1 MRRGGC
7 QRLAHGNRGIVGV
20 DAGQHRNDRR
30 DDELFAVGKLRII
43 KEAFDFQ
50 LLTDNGSRC
59 PLTAD
64 IADASGNRIGR
75 PRMLMTGQQRKA
87 AFLGFTKSVVL
98 AEIFENCRSGALGDI
113 DGTVIGV
120 VEVVRPCGTSNVRAV
135 VIQGCALSCAQVFPQ
150 RLPAIM

>member
-1 MRRGGC
+1 M
-7 QRLAHGNRGIVGV
+7 
-20 DAGQHRNDRR
+20 
-30 DDELFAVGKLRII
+30 GKLRII

-50 LLTDNGSRC
+50 LLPDDGSRC

-64 IADASGNRIGR
+64 IANTSGNRIGR

-87 AFLGFTKSVVL
+87 AFLGFTKSVIL

-120 VEVVRPCGTSNVRAV
+120 VEVVRRCRTSNVRAV
-135 VIQGCALSCAQVFPQ
+135 AVQALGRSCAQVFPQ
-150 RLPAIM
+150 RMPAIM